1 MDMSIKTFRQLQQ
14 EFELHGMMSMELK
27 GKEEAGP
34 IYNVSANKRR
44 KLKY

>member
-1 MDMSIKTFRQLQQ
+1 
-14 EFELHGMMSMELK
+14 MMSMELK

-44 KLKY
+44 KLKYWNIFFRGGEPSNFR